1 MRGALVKGCFGY
13 DRVFHMV
20 FRFPFGTKTRQAR
33 RDAIKRIALGLSCL
47 SLAACGGMP
56 SRKEQASLDLKIK
69 VSDGVNPDELGRPA
83 PIMVRIYELKSAYT
97 FDNADF
103 FSLQSDSKK
112 VLGEDAIVI
121 DEFVLRPGDVRD
133 IRRRLNAATTAIGV
147 LAGYRELGKS
157 VWRGAYRLPP
167 PPDEA
172 WLRVL
177 TTRTKIKLNVDI
189 GQRAVLVTELD

>member
-1 MRGALVKGCFGY
+1 MFS
-13 DRVFHMV
+13 
-20 FRFPFGTKTRQAR
+20 RFPTGVATRRNAL
-33 RDAIKRIALGLSCL
+33 KRIAAGLTFL
-47 SLAACGGMP
+47 SLGACAGVP
-56 SRKEQASLDLKIK
+56 TRKELAASLNLKVK

-133 IRRRLNAATTAIGV
+133 IRRRMNSATTAIGV

-157 VWRGAYRLPP
+157 VWRGTYRLPSP
-167 PPDEA
+167 PEEA

-177 TTRTKIKLNVDI
+177 TARTKIKLNVDI

>member
-1 MRGALVKGCFGY
+1 MFS
-13 DRVFHMV
+13 
-20 FRFPFGTKTRQAR
+20 RFPPGMATRRNAL
-33 RDAIKRIALGLSCL
+33 KRIAVGLTFL
-47 SLAACGGMP
+47 SLGACGGVP
-56 SRKEQASLDLKIK
+56 TRKELAASLNLKVK

-112 VLGEDAIVI
+112 VLGEDALVI

-133 IRRRLNAATTAIGV
+133 IRRRMNSATTAIGV

-157 VWRGAYRLPP
+157 VWRGTYRLPP
-167 PPDEA
+167 PPEEA

-177 TTRTKIKLNVDI
+177 TARTKIKLNVDI

>member
-1 MRGALVKGCFGY
+1 MFS
-13 DRVFHMV
+13 
-20 FRFPFGTKTRQAR
+20 RFPPRMATRRNAL
-33 RDAIKRIALGLSCL
+33 KRIATGLTLL
-47 SLAACGGMP
+47 SLTACGGVP
-56 SRKEQASLDLKIK
+56 TRKELAASLNLKIK

-103 FSLQSDSKK
+103 FTLQSDSKK

-121 DEFVLRPGDVRD
+121 DEFVCRPGDVRN
-133 IRRRLNAATTAIGV
+133 IRRRLNPETTVIGV
-147 LAGYRELGKS
+147 LAGYRDLGKS
-157 VWRGAYRLPP
+157 VWRGVYRLPS
-167 PPDEA
+167 PPDDV

-177 TTRTKIKLNVDI
+177 TARLKIKLNVDV